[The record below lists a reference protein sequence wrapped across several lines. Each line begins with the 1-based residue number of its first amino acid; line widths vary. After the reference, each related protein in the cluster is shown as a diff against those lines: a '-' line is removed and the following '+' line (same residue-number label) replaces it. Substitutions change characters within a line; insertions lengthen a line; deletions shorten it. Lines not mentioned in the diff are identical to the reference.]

1 MFRLLLCFAAFIL
14 SEDSETGSGDA
25 VEESKEDEKMII
37 NLEEVAMSV
46 PMVPH
51 HWKSS
56 RHMQI
61 LMQSVKLQ
69 RFYRILHKC
78 RGKYVSTPPYN
89 FSSLCLH
96 VAKFEDAVYCVYI
109 ERQKH
114 KLPVHVHCSC
124 CGIYVYTLIQSSCSG

>member
-1 MFRLLLCFAAFIL
+1 MQYHIRCETCETSVALPSTLSKMFRLLLCFAAFIL

-56 RHMQI
+56 RH
-61 LMQSVKLQ
+61 
-69 RFYRILHKC
+69 RF
-78 RGKYVSTPPYN
+78 
-89 FSSLCLH
+89 
-96 VAKFEDAVYCVYI
+96 
-109 ERQKH
+109 
-114 KLPVHVHCSC
+114 
-124 CGIYVYTLIQSSCSG
+124 